1 MSMLPAG
8 MRGLT
13 ERHWQHCRAGSGR
26 RSDSPVVEVVN
37 VVNCY
42 SLAYHTRALCGR
54 I

>member
-1 MSMLPAG
+1 MSIPPAG

-13 ERHWQHCRAGSGR
+13 ERYWQRCRAGPGR
-26 RSDSPVVEVVN
+26 RSDSPVVEVMN

-42 SLAYHTRALCGR
+42 SLAYHTRALCSR